1 MHSLWARGAP
11 GAANVGVRD
20 RLYKRHDCWRLE
32 TAKDGYVKRF
42 CIELNTL
49 SGLRVW
55 DPYQ

>member
-1 MHSLWARGAP
+1 MYAQFVGKGCAP
-11 GAANVGVRD
+11 GAANVGVPD

-49 SGLRVW
+49 SGL
-55 DPYQ
+55 